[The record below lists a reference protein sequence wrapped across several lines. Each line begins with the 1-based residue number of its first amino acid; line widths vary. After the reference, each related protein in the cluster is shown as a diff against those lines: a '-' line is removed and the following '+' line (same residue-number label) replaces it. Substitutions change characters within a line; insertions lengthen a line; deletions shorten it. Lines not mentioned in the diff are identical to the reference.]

1 MQLLSVNVSPQPAP
15 GRHARARTTGIHK
28 VAVQGRVNIG
38 HAGVE
43 HDFIGDQK
51 HHGGSDQAVY
61 VYGTVDYE
69 WWERELGQDLEPG
82 TFGENLTISNL
93 ESAALS
99 IGDRLR
105 IAGVTLEISAPRFP
119 CSTLARRMG
128 DPKFS
133 DLFRQA
139 ERPGVY
145 CRVIAPGLVQAGDLV
160 SLEPCRGE
168 PLSVLQMFRE
178 YYQHTKDEAALRRSL
193 RAPISQRA
201 RKAIRRQLRQVVSPG
216 RS

>member
-1 MQLLSVNVSPQPAP
+1 MQLVSVNVSPQPAP
-15 GRHARARTTGIHK
+15 GSHARASRTGIYK
-28 VAVQGRVNIG
+28 VAVQGRVKVG
-38 HAGVE
+38 QAGVE
-43 HDFIGDQK
+43 HDFIADQK
-51 HHGGSDQAVY
+51 NHGGPDQAVY

-69 WWERELGQDLEPG
+69 WWDGELGKDLEPG
-82 TFGENLTISNL
+82 TFGENLTISDL

-105 IAGVTLEISAPRFP
+105 IAGLTLEISAPRFP

-128 DPKFS
+128 DSKFS
-133 DLFRQA
+133 GKFRRA

-160 SLEPCRGE
+160 SLEPYDGE
-168 PLSVLQMFRE
+168 TLSVLQMFRE
-178 YYQHTKDEAALRRSL
+178 YYLHTKDEAALRRSL

-201 RKAIRRQLRQVVSPG
+201 RTAIEQQLREVVSPG